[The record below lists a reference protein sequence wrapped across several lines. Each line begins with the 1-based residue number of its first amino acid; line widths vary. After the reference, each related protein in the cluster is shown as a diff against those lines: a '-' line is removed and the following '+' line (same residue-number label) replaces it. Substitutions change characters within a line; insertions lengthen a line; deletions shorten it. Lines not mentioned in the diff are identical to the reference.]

1 MIRKTGAV
9 TEELSIFYHPKN
21 KKHLG
26 LARVIFDSVKSARMA
41 VDKLNEISVMGR
53 VIQVFLDPFGM
64 YQFIRSLFPLFGKM
78 QLKGVYINIE
88 WKVKGLCCN

>member
-9 TEELSIFYHPKN
+9 TEELSIFYHPKT

-64 YQFIRSLFPLFGKM
+64 YHLFRSLFSGHFSRSLGKG
-78 QLKGVYINIE
+78 QLKGLYFNLE
-88 WKVKGLCCN
+88 

>member
-9 TEELSIFYHPKN
+9 TEELSIFYHPKTR
-21 KKHLG
+21 KHLG

-64 YQFIRSLFPLFGKM
+64 CLLLWPLFSGHFFLVTFRSLFPLLAKSTT
-78 QLKGVYINIE
+78 
-88 WKVKGLCCN
+88 